1 VNVSGLD
8 TDVMSH
14 ASCRTNNDKK
24 EISMAFSSTS
34 FFQLIVALLVGSAVS
49 MPVAFAQKSAAMV
62 INRLDADGDGKVSR
76 KEWRKKRIFDE
87 VDLDNDGYISRQ
99 ELKIRFGEAETDG
112 DALQSSPGD
121 RPDPIT
127 MAAIRRGKFD
137 DVAHL
142 KARGLFE
149 TGLKPVWGKGVECRD
164 IDHWYAKDYSDVRPK
179 EAYHGGVDIPAP
191 FGTPVLAAMSG
202 EVVALYEGKRSPRGI
217 EVVLRHTPEQ
227 SGLPYYLYS
236 RYTHFETMPKLTMGQ
251 QVKMGE
257 VLGTTG
263 NTGVLGCELKG
274 IPCRGSRRPVLH
286 FDILYTKS
294 EKYFDTGA
302 ILVPFEAHWMDP
314 NALYRKQLPL
324 DSQSML
330 TLPAAEKRVPI
341 SYMLESGEFVPADTR
356 MIWPYSCRT
365 SS

>member
-1 VNVSGLD
+1 MVSNPGRVVRLLAVLLVSG
-8 TDVMSH
+8 
-14 ASCRTNNDKK
+14 
-24 EISMAFSSTS
+24 
-34 FFQLIVALLVGSAVS
+34 AVTL
-49 MPVAFAQKSAAMV
+49 PAAYAQKSAAMV
-62 INRLDADGDGKVSR
+62 IERLDANGDGKISR

-87 VDLDNDGYISRQ
+87 VDLDSDGYVSRQ
-99 ELKIRFGEAETDG
+99 ELMIRFGEAANDG
-112 DALQSSPGD
+112 GAVQNHPED

-149 TGLKPVWGKGVECRD
+149 TGLKPVWDKGVVCRD

-202 EVVALYEGKRSPRGI
+202 EVVALYEGTHNPRGI
-217 EVVLRHTPEQ
+217 EVVLRHTPEE

-236 RYTHFETMPKLTMGQ
+236 RYTQFETMPQLTKGQ
-251 QVKMGE
+251 RVKMGE
-257 VLGTTG
+257 VIGTTG

-294 EKYFDTGA
+294 EKYFDTGT

-314 NALYRKQLPL
+314 NALYRKKLPVN
-324 DSQSML
+324 SESML
-330 TLPAAEKRVPI
+330 TLPEAGKRVPI

-356 MIWPYSCRT
+356 MIWPYSCRK